1 VLGLTSGSALFL
13 GMKDT
18 LCGSNANINTATLA
32 MPHRAPNKM
41 LNFGQNNHV
50 YMLTQHFDRHQYSGG
65 GNTVTIDIARDKGAG
80 GRECNWDNVQ
90 ANGSCDHTRPIVGGA
105 DTECWQNDHPN
116 PWNPVCRNG
125 ANCWG
130 NGDIMLNAESDGAT
144 DSTSTSS
151 NDADCQ
157 SQAGEGGARNCCQGL
172 GDNFGWYYDAGSAQN
187 FASGDQ
193 HYHCNRKRPGYIP
206 GMCAHMNLS
215 PSHGSLAPVYG
226 HEGPGHST
234 QGRDWSDFSLSLIDD
249 VLQTWTSDEPKTFG
263 PGCYASGGGGQ
274 PKSKGRRDDAPSW
287 ACPGQR
293 AKPCK
298 VWAQNLGRDARMGV
312 QMCSEDP
319 EMFGKIFGKQLCP
332 RGRKLQRMGTSIFD
346 TVSLNEQFCKEEA
359 CKAAHKQG
367 EDDELTKHCPPA
379 KCAVCEGKAPSPGCM
394 PDCNHDEGY
403 VCRADALR
411 TWGDKTA
418 ETPVVTLTKVQETCT
433 TFMEAGE
440 WKQGGKCGGSGLQDA
455 TLEPSKFFSS
465 VLEYTT
471 GQYNDWY
478 NGLSTKQM
486 SHMQDAKTKF
496 NNFAAKVFD
505 KTPRETTNV
514 YG

>member
-1 VLGLTSGSALFL
+1 MPFGDSSSYYVGKAQVDTFLANWDFTHDGAYTATVGRKFATGHSDGGGFSVYLALKGSVTAATSFGGMPFGSAAQLDATMANAPGGQNIRVLYSDSDFAYVLGLTSGSALFL

-215 PSHGSLAPVYG
+215 PSHGP
-226 HEGPGHST
+226 
-234 QGRDWSDFSLSLIDD
+234 
-249 VLQTWTSDEPKTFG
+249 
-263 PGCYASGGGGQ
+263 
-274 PKSKGRRDDAPSW
+274 
-287 ACPGQR
+287 
-293 AKPCK
+293 
-298 VWAQNLGRDARMGV
+298 
-312 QMCSEDP
+312 
-319 EMFGKIFGKQLCP
+319 
-332 RGRKLQRMGTSIFD
+332 
-346 TVSLNEQFCKEEA
+346 
-359 CKAAHKQG
+359 
-367 EDDELTKHCPPA
+367 
-379 KCAVCEGKAPSPGCM
+379 
-394 PDCNHDEGY
+394 
-403 VCRADALR
+403 
-411 TWGDKTA
+411 
-418 ETPVVTLTKVQETCT
+418 
-433 TFMEAGE
+433 
-440 WKQGGKCGGSGLQDA
+440 
-455 TLEPSKFFSS
+455 
-465 VLEYTT
+465 
-471 GQYNDWY
+471 
-478 NGLSTKQM
+478 
-486 SHMQDAKTKF
+486 
-496 NNFAAKVFD
+496 
-505 KTPRETTNV
+505 
-514 YG
+514 